1 MILWRYLTNL
11 DKSPKVIWVLLK
23 KEVPRE
29 THTGYFSYMYTLA
42 SYCTFHS
49 SYDNEKCSASHW
61 PAVIFWRIASC
72 FPQQFLADDTQLLMK
87 SWPEGGTTAKDPP
100 KVPLLQIGCVRL
112 GAARSVL
119 SRDCKCG
126 FRHSF
131 ISRFPDY
138 IGGDVFYSPLG
149 NSEIW
154 FVERS

>member
-1 MILWRYLTNL
+1 MKIPDQPWQVTKSNL
-11 DKSPKVIWVLLK
+11 STAQERSPKGDTHRIFLIYVYPSIILHIPLIIWQWKMLSLTFACSHFLTDSLLL
-23 KEVPRE
+23 
-29 THTGYFSYMYTLA
+29 S
-42 SYCTFHS
+42 
-49 SYDNEKCSASHW
+49 
-61 PAVIFWRIASC
+61 PA
-72 FPQQFLADDTQLLMK
+72 QFLADDTQLLMK
-87 SWPEGGTTAKDPP
+87 SWPEGGTRAKDPP